1 MHNLFLGELRHHCME
16 VFGVGVAEKGTRNA
30 AWHTPEE
37 QQQNL
42 DRILAALKTRAKK
55 TLERIRGDYIS
66 AFARYNNVSSGTA
79 KPAKRHWI
87 NAMLAWVDT
96 LPDFSSVCLPPV
108 LDDETD
114 LFRLSTDEVPRKS
127 EYDVFTRDILHIV
140 RQDIEAASVPSW
152 IEKPPA
158 QFGSAS
164 HGKLKADQWRTVCII
179 HLVMTLGRIWGDSSA
194 TNEERTVLD
203 NFLQLVMAV
212 DLATRR
218 SMSPS
223 RITRYDN
230 HMENYIK
237 TLVHT
242 LKHPLVPNHHLSLHL
257 WQCLELFGPVQGWWA
272 FPFEQYN
279 GLLQKVRTNNKPNEM
294 PLTFMRFFYIGC
306 AVRWEMSTSQWPA
319 EPSYYKDMMSAYNE
333 AFKDVTRGTRM
344 TDMLAIS
351 SSGADDTHVYDATKH
366 QSLSVDIYHHVLR
379 IVRSYSQVPFQSA
392 YAAHSPNGIF
402 LPTSGQFVSSVTRA
416 GLKYTSAQTSVRDSL
431 ITFVDPSTST
441 VRAAQIED
449 IFYHRRL
456 EAGNVVVEPFLIVR
470 GYSPLSGEHLQHDP
484 FRKYEDLNTTLCYH
498 TLEDSTCLI
507 RMQDVV
513 AHFAAL
519 VYTPPD
525 IGEECIIVRSLDRV
539 SASRPAC
546 PTQH

>member
-16 VFGVGVAEKGTRNA
+16 VFGVAVAEKGTRNA

-37 QQQNL
+37 QQHHL
-42 DRILAALKTRAKK
+42 DRIIAACKTRARK
-55 TLERIRGDYIS
+55 TLQRIRSDYIS
-66 AFARYNNVSSGTA
+66 AVARYNNVSPGTA

-87 NAMLAWVDT
+87 DALLTWVDT
-96 LPDFSSVCLPPV
+96 LPDISSVCLPPV
-108 LDDETD
+108 LDEETD
-114 LFRLSTDEVPRKS
+114 LFRLSTDEVPRQS
-127 EYDVFTRDILHIV
+127 EYDVFTRDVLHIV
-140 RQDIEAASVPSW
+140 RQDIAASSVPSW
-152 IEKPPA
+152 IEKLPA

-194 TNEERTVLD
+194 TNEERIVLD

-223 RITRYDN
+223 RITQYDK

-237 TLVHT
+237 GLRSIFQ
-242 LKHPLVPNHHLSLHL
+242 HPLVPNHHLSLHL

-272 FPFEQYN
+272 FPFERYN
-279 GLLQKVRTNNKPNEM
+279 GLLQKTRTNNKPNEM

-306 AVRWEMSTSQWPA
+306 ALRWQMSTAQWPA
-319 EPSYYKDMMSAYNE
+319 EPSYYREMMSAYNE

-344 TDMLAIS
+344 TDMFAIS
-351 SSGADDTHVYDATKH
+351 SSEPDVAHIYDDKKH
-366 QSLSVDIYHHVLR
+366 QSLPVDIYHHVLH
-379 IVRSYSQVPFQSA
+379 IIRSYSEVPFQSA
-392 YAAHSPNGIF
+392 YTAHDHNGIY

-456 EAGNVVVEPFLIVR
+456 EGSNIVVEPFFIVR
-470 GYSPLSGEHLQHDP
+470 GYSPLSGQHLPHDP
-484 FRKYEDLNTTLCYH
+484 FRKYEDLNTILYYH
-498 TLEDSTCLI
+498 RLEDFTCVI
-507 RMQDVV
+507 RLKDVV

-539 SASRPAC
+539 SANR
-546 PTQH
+546 PTQY